1 MNMKRPAGRMPG
13 GLLMCRENAYIA
25 LPTTLNLS
33 LIWLPRKMGAGTAPV
48 AMRARISAYPASPW
62 PASDLRDLAPHA
74 ASRAFMVHLLSEEM
88 VPKMTRPPN
97 SLWSVGGLDQR

>member
-1 MNMKRPAGRMPG
+1 MKKPAGRMPG

-33 LIWLPRKMGAGTAPV
+33 LIWLPRKMRARIATM
-48 AMRARISAYPASPW
+48 AMRARISAYSANPW
-62 PASDLRDLAPHA
+62 PASELRDLAPHA

-88 VPKMTRPPN
+88 VLKMMRPPN
-97 SLWSVGGLDQR
+97 SLWSVGGLDRC